1 MAEKKNQR
9 TVKELRQEQ
18 MTTKRKGHSSGNE
31 KAKPRLRKK
40 QKCENTSSEDEEWSC
55 LICGEPSENKHSGL
69 TSIGAYANLSM
80 LTTLKYCLAQG
91 PIVL

>member
-18 MTTKRKGHSSGNE
+18 MTTKGKGYSNGNE
-31 KAKPRLRKK
+31 KAKPRHKK
-40 QKCENTSSEDEEWSC
+40 QKCENTSSEDEEWPC
-55 LICGEPSENKHSGL
+55 LICVEPSENKHSGF
-69 TSIGAYANLSM
+69 TSIGAHANLSM